1 MILVLNILTGQK
13 PLITKSKKNEIT
25 LKIKKGT
32 IVGCKVSLRKDNLFN
47 FLENYFL
54 FIISKLKE
62 FKGISINK
70 KNNNLISFKI
80 KNILD
85 FIEIQNEFFKFRNVP
100 SMDVTI
106 QTSSKTKEEFLAL
119 FNSFNFPIYENK

>member
-1 MILVLNILTGQK
+1 MGSIKKKKIIPMILILQILTGQK
-13 PLITKSKKNEIT
+13 AFITKSKKNQIT

-32 IVGCKVSLRKDNLFN
+32 IVGCKVSLRKENLFN

-70 KNNNLISFKI
+70 KNNNLISFQVS
-80 KNILD
+80 NILD
-85 FIEIQNEFFKFRNVP
+85 FIEIENEFFKFRNVP

-106 QTSSKTKEEFLAL
+106 Q
-119 FNSFNFPIYENK
+119 